1 VADDPFDIAVH
12 FELSSHL
19 YLAQRKAQCH
29 AFGVR
34 L

>member
-1 VADDPFDIAVH
+1 MADDPFDIAIH

-19 YLAQRKAQCH
+19 YLAQSKAKGH
-29 AFGVR
+29 AFVVR